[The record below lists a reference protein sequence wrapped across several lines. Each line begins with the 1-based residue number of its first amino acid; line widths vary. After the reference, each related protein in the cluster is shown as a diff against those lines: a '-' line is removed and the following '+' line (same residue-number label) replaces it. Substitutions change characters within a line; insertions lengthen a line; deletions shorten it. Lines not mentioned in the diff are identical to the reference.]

1 MKIPS
6 LQEAEELI
14 AEAERRNKYTNFLFT
29 RDNLHH
35 PQNPRSIALSKITAR
50 CFLN

>member
-14 AEAERRNKYTNFLFT
+14 AEAERRNPGLGKPSGLKAEG
-29 RDNLHH
+29 R
-35 PQNPRSIALSKITAR
+35 
-50 CFLN
+50 